1 MPTPININT
10 ASLDE
15 LKRITGIRHRRPQKI
30 IKKKEEKGFPLTLG
44 DLKFM
49 SDIQNTIRYPLIQT
63 GEVTL
68 EQEEQEYRAEKGNET
83 ESMSREHEI
92 IKRLDRY
99 NADFDRLQNQNVLM
113 QAGFDKAKLN
123 EMSG

>member
-1 MPTPININT
+1 
-10 ASLDE
+10 
-15 LKRITGIRHRRPQKI
+15 
-30 IKKKEEKGFPLTLG
+30 
-44 DLKFM
+44 M

-68 EQEEQEYRAEKGNET
+68 QREKQDYRAEKSNET
-83 ESMSREHEI
+83 ESMSSEQEI

-99 NADFDRLQNQNVLM
+99 NADFDRLQKQNVLM
-113 QAGFDKAKLN
+113 QAGFDEAKLN